1 MVKIQCMVMPVYVMG
16 LIYGSYMDLSMG
28 FMLALSEF
36 TPFGCDHDDQVSLM
50 NSE

>member
-1 MVKIQCMVMPVYVMG
+1 MC

-36 TPFGCDHDDQVSLM
+36 NPLSCCDHDDQVSLM
-50 NSE
+50 NGQTNSNGDLM